1 MQIDNLSWFP
11 GHMTKTKRM
20 ISAEI
25 KNMDAVCANIW
36 KHTGQVPSGCTV
48 LRSRRLSGHRKRKQT
63 VICWRK
69 DSFTV
74 CRKKESCRRIF
85 RQDVSLFPERKEKIV
100 FAGIIRLMN

>member
-1 MQIDNLSWFP
+1 MF
-11 GHMTKTKRM
+11 TM
-20 ISAEI
+20 IIGEEGEYGRRLR
-25 KNMDAVCANIW
+25 KYLE
-36 KHTGQVPSGCTV
+36 HTGQVPSGCTV

-74 CRKKESCRRIF
+74 CRKKDSCRRIF